1 MGIYASGDRV
11 RHGESLGIPHAS
23 VGECGTKT
31 NKCITLYIV
40 FETVLVQSKKAWNGF
55 DLVEKEFENDQTN
68 AKYIFQIDYS
78 ESEYLTEKV
87 RFRLYVNLN
96 SCYVDQDIIEE
107 YMKTIS

>member
-1 MGIYASGDRV
+1 MKALKDLTTEQCVTIASMIEPGVDW
-11 RHGESLGIPHAS
+11 
-23 VGECGTKT
+23 
-31 NKCITLYIV
+31 
-40 FETVLVQSKKAWNGF
+40 VLVQSKKAWNGF